1 MREMFAAALK
11 EAADAKDTRRIS
23 IIRLINAA
31 VRDRDNA
38 NRASGKDPVCDDD
51 ITQILLKMIKQRE
64 ESARLYEEESRLE
77 LSQQEHDE
85 IDIIRS
91 FLPEQLS
98 DEDVKAACERV
109 IQETGAQGL
118 RDMGR
123 CMNALKSEFAGQMDF
138 SKASGVV
145 KGMLHHD

>member
-1 MREMFAAALK
+1 MREMFSAALK
-11 EAADAKDTRRIS
+11 QAVDAKDARRIS
-23 IIRLINAA
+23 TIRLINAA

-38 NRASGKDPVCDDD
+38 NRAAGKDPVSDDD
-51 ITQILLKMIKQRE
+51 IMQILLKMIRQRQIA
-64 ESARLYEEESRLE
+64 ARNYEEEARLE
-77 LSQQEHDE
+77 LAQQELDE
-85 IDIIRS
+85 IGIIRS

-98 DEDVKAACERV
+98 DEDVKAACQKV
-109 IQETGAQGL
+109 IQQTGAQGL

-123 CMNALKSEFAGQMDF
+123 CMNALKSEFEGQMDF